1 VRRTSLGFVAVAA
14 ATLVAIA
21 LPAGATQTATTTP
34 TPTPPPATAPA
45 TPPAPVTTAPPT
57 PPAPTPTTVSTPA
70 TPSPTTTKKKKQK
83 PTASA
88 SPTPS
93 PSGTAARKPD
103 PKKKPPAPPD
113 PQDSAQLIA
122 AAQALQSAQ
131 DDLVSARATL
141 TTARS
146 ELETAQ
152 TVARQARS
160 DLQTAVVA
168 EQRVTRELSAVES
181 RVVTRTTDLGRL
193 ARASYQESGPFG
205 EWQLVLELQS
215 PDELTDRLAA
225 MQSVASASNAVI
237 ADLRDDR
244 SDLQATQAQ
253 FTAARRYQQEANL
266 RAQQALR
273 LTRIKEQAAAAAET
287 QVGVVVAARQSA
299 LASAQ
304 KAIANDKVQY
314 HALLAVSGA
323 LSSRIQEMAAKLA
336 QGKNPPQGTG
346 HFMRPGRGVVTSPYG
361 MRYHPILHYVKLHT
375 GTDFAA
381 DDGEA
386 HAADDGVVLLT
397 EYNTA
402 YGNMT
407 VIDHGTIG
415 GLHVTTMYAHQA
427 QIAVQPGQRVSK
439 GQFIGVIGATGYAT
453 GPHLHFEVR
462 IDGEPTDPAPWL
474 VGAPM
479 PPRATGPQ

>member
-1 VRRTSLGFVAVAA
+1 MRRSSPGFVAVAA

-21 LPAGATQTATTTP
+21 LPAGATQAPGATTP
-34 TPTPPPATAPA
+34 APTPPPATAPA
-45 TPPAPVTTAPPT
+45 TPAPPT
-57 PPAPTPTTVSTPA
+57 PPAPTTTAPTAPTTPTGPA
-70 TPSPTTTKKKKQK
+70 TPSPTKKKHK
-83 PTASA
+83 PTAST
-88 SPTPS
+88 SPS
-93 PSGTAARKPD
+93 PSGSASATDKAD
-103 PKKKPPAPPD
+103 QTKKKEAPPAPD

-131 DDLVSARATL
+131 DDLVTARASL

-146 ELETAQ
+146 ELETAH
-152 TVARQARS
+152 TVATQART
-160 DLQTAVVA
+160 DLQAAVVA
-168 EQRVTRELSAVES
+168 EQRVTRELSLVQS

-193 ARASYQESGPFG
+193 ARASYQSSGPFG

-215 PDELTDRLAA
+215 PDQLTDRLAA

-253 FTAARRYQQEANL
+253 LTAARRYQQEANA
-266 RAQQALR
+266 RAQEALR
-273 LTRIKEQAAAAAET
+273 ITRIKEQAAASAEK
-287 QVGVVVAARQSA
+287 QVGVVVAARQAA
-299 LASAQ
+299 LETAKQ
-304 KAIANDKVQY
+304 AIANDKVQY

-323 LSSRIQEMAAKLA
+323 LSSRIQDLAAKLA
-336 QGKNPPQGTG
+336 EGKNPPQGTG

-375 GTDFAA
+375 GIDFAA

-474 VGAPM
+474 VDAPM
-479 PPRATGPQ
+479 PPRVTTP